1 MAIQGKLFLVFFH
14 IALLPIT
21 TTTLPFPVP
30 TTTLPETKKPT
41 SPLLSSWLPTPSST
55 KTKLSP
61 FLLPRESTRHPLL
74 TPIHCACSLPF
85 NLFIECHVIKV
96 EHCKTSGM
104 AHPVNEISYDYSWPF
119 YLKHLKHDPSG
130 HLSLSLGLM
139 ELLRNSIYRD
149 LARRLKESSLQSEA
163 SWEEAIERDPI
174 KEPPLFGSQQLKDP
188 DFQGEPTGLTS
199 LASHANFEEQ
209 PEGDIFQPSSKDGS
223 SGDIWEQS
231 APWRRDLGAPWRR
244 DPQGGVQHHTTAGVR
259 LVEPHT
265 EKGIKSK
272 LRLL

>member
-1 MAIQGKLFLVFFH
+1 
-14 IALLPIT
+14 
-21 TTTLPFPVP
+21 
-30 TTTLPETKKPT
+30 
-41 SPLLSSWLPTPSST
+41 
-55 KTKLSP
+55 
-61 FLLPRESTRHPLL
+61 
-74 TPIHCACSLPF
+74 
-85 NLFIECHVIKV
+85 
-96 EHCKTSGM
+96 
-104 AHPVNEISYDYSWPF
+104 
-119 YLKHLKHDPSG
+119 
-130 HLSLSLGLM
+130 M

-174 KEPPLFGSQQLKDP
+174 KEPPLSGSQQLKDP

-209 PEGDIFQPSSKDGS
+209 PEGDFFQPSSKDGS
-223 SGDIWEQS
+223 SGDIWEPS
-231 APWRRDLGAPWRR
+231 APWRRYLGAPWSR
-244 DPQGGVQHHTTAGVR
+244 DPQGGIQHHTTAGVR